1 MSMENKEG
9 PEKFS
14 FLQEVIK
21 EKPLNRKKL
30 MHKAAG
36 LAAAGIL
43 FGAFASI
50 SFCVFQPWVDE
61 QLNAEEEITIPKD
74 EEPEEHPQ
82 EAKAEEEER
91 EPELTLEN
99 FEELERAM
107 YQVAAEANKSIVSV
121 DRGRAKRR
129 NRCMWR
135 DHAVQQQRISDP
147 DDGKCHQGCRAD
159 SGDIWRWRIL

>member
-1 MSMENKEG
+1 MLGYTVKRMKKEIRHVYG
-9 PEKFS
+9 EQGRTRKIFL

-61 QLNAEEEITIPKD
+61 QLNAEEEITIQRTRNLKNIHRKQRQRKKKESRSLPLKI
-74 EEPEEHPQ
+74 
-82 EAKAEEEER
+82 
-91 EPELTLEN
+91 L
-99 FEELERAM
+99 
-107 YQVAAEANKSIVSV
+107 KSWNVRCTRSL
-121 DRGRAKRR
+121 RR
-129 NRCMWR
+129 RTK
-135 DHAVQQQRISDP
+135 VLSQ
-147 DDGKCHQGCRAD
+147 
-159 SGDIWRWRIL
+159 

>member
-107 YQVAAEANKSIVSV
+107 YQSLRSEQSMS
-121 DRGRAKRR
+121 
-129 NRCMWR
+129 
-135 DHAVQQQRISDP
+135 Q
-147 DDGKCHQGCRAD
+147 
-159 SGDIWRWRIL
+159 

>member
-50 SFCVFQPWVDE
+50 VLCVQPWVDE

-82 EAKAEEEER
+82 EAKAEEEEESR
-91 EPELTLEN
+91 SLPLKIL
-99 FEELERAM
+99 
-107 YQVAAEANKSIVSV
+107 KSWNVRCTRSL
-121 DRGRAKRR
+121 RR
-129 NRCMWR
+129 RTK
-135 DHAVQQQRISDP
+135 VLSQ
-147 DDGKCHQGCRAD
+147 
-159 SGDIWRWRIL
+159 

>member
-1 MSMENKEG
+1 MLGYTVKRMKKEIRHVYG
-9 PEKFS
+9 EQGRTRKIF

-61 QLNAEEEITIPKD
+61 QLNAEEEITIQRTRNLKNIHRKQRQRKKKESRSLPLKI
-74 EEPEEHPQ
+74 
-82 EAKAEEEER
+82 
-91 EPELTLEN
+91 L
-99 FEELERAM
+99 
-107 YQVAAEANKSIVSV
+107 KSWNVRCTRSL
-121 DRGRAKRR
+121 RR
-129 NRCMWR
+129 RTK
-135 DHAVQQQRISDP
+135 VLSQ
-147 DDGKCHQGCRAD
+147 
-159 SGDIWRWRIL
+159 

>member
-30 MHKAAG
+30 MHKAVG

-61 QLNAEEEITIPKD
+61 QLNAEEEITIQRTRNLKNIHRKQRQRKKKESRSLPLKIL
-74 EEPEEHPQ
+74 
-82 EAKAEEEER
+82 KNWNVR
-91 EPELTLEN
+91 CTRLL
-99 FEELERAM
+99 
-107 YQVAAEANKSIVSV
+107 
-121 DRGRAKRR
+121 RR
-129 NRCMWR
+129 
-135 DHAVQQQRISDP
+135 RIKVLS
-147 DDGKCHQGCRAD
+147 Q
-159 SGDIWRWRIL
+159 